1 MCGLGELV
9 SCVVC
14 GLGELSCVVCGLGNL
29 VSCVVCGWC
38 LGWCGM

>member
-9 SCVVC
+9 
-14 GLGELSCVVCGLGNL
+14 SCVVCGLGNL